1 MSNRQDFS
9 NLIYSVFGN
18 ANTIPVP
25 VVFLELF
32 EEYNTAVLL
41 NQIIYWSDKT
51 SRKDGYFYK
60 TYQEWQEEIYLSEYQ
75 VRKSVKKLKELGF
88 LETSVKKAN
97 GNPTLHYKLDTKVFQ
112 EWLLKKLKERK
123 ESNLSND
130 TKKTKGSLTE
140 ITTENT
146 TENTTDI
153 DKSSS
158 SKNIFKLIS
167 DKVPNAFNGKVNGYV
182 LDEIDHATKE
192 LGKEAYEITEV
203 AIEITLDKADKG
215 KELNYLKSIL
225 NNWSKENV
233 NTKEKALAK
242 ATPRKSK
249 QQKSDDLFSKY
260 EEKLSGGD

>member
-60 TYQEWQEEIYLSEYQ
+60 TYQDWQEEIYLSEYQ

-130 TKKTKGSLTE
+130 TKEIKGSLTE

-153 DKSSS
+153 KQSS
-158 SKNIFKLIS
+158 SKNIFSLIN
-167 DKVPNAFNGKVNGYV
+167 DKIPNAFTGRVNSYI
-182 LDEIDHATKE
+182 LQEIEHATNE
-192 LGKEAYEITEV
+192 LGEEAYEITKI
-203 AIEITLDKADKG
+203 AIDITLIQADKG

-225 NNWSKENV
+225 NNWSKEIV

-249 QQKSDDLFSKY
+249 AQKSDDLFNKY
-260 EEKLSGGD
+260 EKKIAGGD